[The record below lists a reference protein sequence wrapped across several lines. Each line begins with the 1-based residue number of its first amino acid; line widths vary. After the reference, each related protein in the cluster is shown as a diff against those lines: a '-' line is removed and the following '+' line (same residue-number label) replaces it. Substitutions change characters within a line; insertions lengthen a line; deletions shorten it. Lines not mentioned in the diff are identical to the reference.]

1 MIVLICIYLVTSEIE
16 QLFISLLAIWL
27 SYCDV
32 PVQIFSLLLNYVCW
46 YSLYTLEWYSLAVY
60 DEDIFAT
67 RFMPLIMLFDKQKIF
82 ILT

>member
-46 YSLYTLEWYSLAVY
+46 YSLYILEWYSLIVY
-60 DEDIFAT
+60 DENIFAT
-67 RFMPLIMLFDKQKIF
+67 LFMPLIMFFDKQKIF